1 MKLSRRMS
9 RLGTE
14 TAFEVLA
21 EAKKLEKQG
30 KDIVHLQIGEPDFKT
45 PTHIVESA
53 VQALR
58 DGHHHYTPSAGIW
71 ELREAIAQ
79 YISSTRK
86 ISVTP
91 EEVVVT
97 PGGKPIIFFTMLALA
112 QKGDEIVYPNPGF
125 PIYASMIEYVGAH
138 AVPIPLR
145 EENNFRLDLDEL
157 VKVLSPRTRMIILNS
172 PNNPTGSILEK
183 DDLQA
188 LSEILAGRDIMVFSD
203 EIYSQI
209 LYDGQTHHSISS
221 FPGMKERTIIL
232 EGFSKTYAMTGWR
245 LGYGVMNPRLAEQIT
260 KLMINS
266 NSCTAAFTQLA
277 GISAIKGPL
286 TDTKKMVATLKK
298 RRDRMLTLLN
308 QIEGVSCVKPEGA
321 FYLFPNVS
329 GLRWKSYELSQLLLN
344 KSGVAL
350 LSGTAFGIYG
360 EGHLRISYA
369 TSMKKLEEG
378 MKRFIDLVE
387 G

>member
-183 DDLQA
+183 DDL
-188 LSEILAGRDIMVFSD
+188 LLF
-203 EIYSQI
+203 
-209 LYDGQTHHSISS
+209 
-221 FPGMKERTIIL
+221 
-232 EGFSKTYAMTGWR
+232 
-245 LGYGVMNPRLAEQIT
+245 
-260 KLMINS
+260 
-266 NSCTAAFTQLA
+266 AAFGGGFTWGSML
-277 GISAIKGPL
+277 IKW
-286 TDTKKMVATLKK
+286 A
-298 RRDRMLTLLN
+298 
-308 QIEGVSCVKPEGA
+308 
-321 FYLFPNVS
+321 
-329 GLRWKSYELSQLLLN
+329 
-344 KSGVAL
+344 
-350 LSGTAFGIYG
+350 
-360 EGHLRISYA
+360 
-369 TSMKKLEEG
+369 
-378 MKRFIDLVE
+378 
-387 G
+387 